1 MKSKCPPIGIFWRR
15 PWLESVSELQTDSSP
30 RSSVRDWSSP
40 GFTVSDTVSVVWR
53 RLRAELGVEM
63 SVCVWESR
71 VSQRQKSCGNEN
83 QRGSMSLTV
92 KSLRCLWRGRRCL
105 SSRAGAMNVF
115 DRSMKRRQKQWASS
129 LPDSDK
135 YDYLRDEVRRCI
147 TARLCLGGPRL
158 CEWTSACLCLGGP
171 RLCEW
176 TSACLCL
183 GAPRLCEWTSACL
196 CLGAPRLC
204 EWTSALV
211 VFAGG
216 EQVSRQ
222 SVWCLKVTARLLH
235 TFKHPDMSS

>member
-1 MKSKCPPIGIFWRR
+1 MKCEKVCPPIGIFGRR
-15 PWLESVSELQTDSSP
+15 PWLESLAELQTDSSP

-40 GFTVSDTVSVVWR
+40 GFTVSDAVSVVWR

-63 SVCVWESR
+63 SAWESR
-71 VSQRQKSCGNEN
+71 CGNEN

-147 TARLCLGGPRL
+147 TARQCLGGPK
-158 CEWTSACLCLGGP
+158 
-171 RLCEW
+171 
-176 TSACLCL
+176 
-183 GAPRLCEWTSACL
+183 
-196 CLGAPRLC
+196 LC

>member
-1 MKSKCPPIGIFWRR
+1 MIQGVIVLVNVCFWYHKKVCPLWNRNAPPLGFFWRR
-15 PWLESVSELQTDSSP
+15 RWFESLSELQTDSSP
-30 RSSVRDWSSP
+30 RSSVRNWSSP

-63 SVCVWESR
+63 CVWESR

-147 TARLCLGGPRL
+147 TARLCL
-158 CEWTSACLCLGGP
+158 W
-171 RLCEW
+171 
-176 TSACLCL
+176 
-183 GAPRLCEWTSACL
+183 APK
-196 CLGAPRLC
+196 LC

>member
-1 MKSKCPPIGIFWRR
+1 MCPLWNRNAPPLGFFWRR
-15 PWLESVSELQTDSSP
+15 RWLESVSELQTDSSP
-30 RSSVRDWSSP
+30 RSSVRDSSSP

-53 RLRAELGVEM
+53 ILRAELGVEM
-63 SVCVWESR
+63 SAWESR

-135 YDYLRDEVRRCI
+135 YDYPRDEVRRCI
-147 TARLCLGGPRL
+147 TARQGL
-158 CEWTSACLCLGGP
+158 W
-171 RLCEW
+171 
-176 TSACLCL
+176 
-183 GAPRLCEWTSACL
+183 APRLCEWNFCASVSRRTEAVWMNFCS
-196 CLGAPRLC
+196 
-204 EWTSALV
+204 V

-235 TFKHPDMSS
+235 TFKTSWHELLKNSAH

>member
-1 MKSKCPPIGIFWRR
+1 MA
-15 PWLESVSELQTDSSP
+15 ELQTDSSP

-40 GFTVSDTVSVVWR
+40 GFTVSVVWR

-158 CEWTSACLCLGGP
+158 CEWTSACLCLG
-171 RLCEW
+171 
-176 TSACLCL
+176 
-183 GAPRLCEWTSACL
+183 
-196 CLGAPRLC
+196 APRLC